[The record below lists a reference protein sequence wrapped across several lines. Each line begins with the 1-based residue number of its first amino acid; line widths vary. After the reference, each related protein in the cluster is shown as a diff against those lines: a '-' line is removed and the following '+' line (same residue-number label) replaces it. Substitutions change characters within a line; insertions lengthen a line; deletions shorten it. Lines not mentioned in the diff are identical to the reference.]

1 MGKIK
6 GFIQE
11 FLDDGGNDLGYGM
24 SSDLPKLKD
33 MNRILKKQIP
43 VWKYL
48 GYESEDAYY
57 LSSQQLDEDVDAL
70 IQDYMIENN
79 VDWSDTSTPIDSA
92 FFTFNKKEME
102 N

>member
-24 SSDLPKLKD
+24 SSDLPKLED
-33 MNRILKKQIP
+33 MSRILKKKIP
-43 VWKYL
+43 VWEYL
-48 GYESEDAYY
+48 GYGSEEAYY
-57 LSSQQLDEDVDAL
+57 TSTLKLDEDIDAL

-79 VDWSDTSTPIDSA
+79 IDWSD
-92 FFTFNKKEME
+92 FTFNKEEME